1 VAALICLKDIQCV
14 YNSPEINNPR
24 SRGNHIIRGS
34 EMEKIKIR
42 HIARLICLGF
52 VLIAISTESN
62 AATSSGSHHDST
74 AYLKPDDSTAVV
86 SFIRRSVFMGDG
98 WNYDVWDGDQYV
110 GLLGAGKLLQHRA
123 SPGEHLYMLM
133 ARGVHVWAYMKANV
147 VAGKEYFA
155 RAYPIPFS
163 LQSVNSTSDERVDT
177 WATMKIGPPPTDKE
191 RKKAFDK
198 FGNEMEGAL
207 AAFQQGK
214 IPHECALWVPP
225 HQDGKESKQPSHGSG
240 ECRALSEMHP
250 EDGR

>member
-1 VAALICLKDIQCV
+1 MEKMNNSQWAIPTWAALMLILLSNNSFAASSNSKHADI
-14 YNSPEINNPR
+14 
-24 SRGNHIIRGS
+24 
-34 EMEKIKIR
+34 K
-42 HIARLICLGF
+42 
-52 VLIAISTESN
+52 
-62 AATSSGSHHDST
+62 
-74 AYLKPDDSTAVV
+74 AYLKPDESTAVV

-123 SPGEHLYMLM
+123 SPGEHIYMLM
-133 ARGVHVWAYMKANV
+133 ARGIHVWAYMKANV

-163 LQSVNSTSDERVDT
+163 LQSVNSSSDERVDT
-177 WATMKIGPPPTDKE
+177 WATMKIDEPLTDKE

-198 FGNEMEGAL
+198 FGKEMQGAL
-207 AAFQQGK
+207 AAYQEGK
-214 IPHECALWVPP
+214 IPHECALWIPP